1 MHWPKYRPKPIDMVR
16 LRDDRP
22 TAIPPLVN
30 FGLIGVCF
38 AVFIWQ
44 LSLNPMA
51 REHIVYALGTIPAT
65 LIGSEHL
72 PTELVIVPSILTPLT
87 SMFLH
92 KGWLHL
98 LGNLFYL
105 WIFGDNVED
114 SMGHVRYLLFY
125 LLAGVVAV
133 LVQAYPEPYS
143 TEPMI
148 GASGAISGVL
158 GAYMLLFPRANVL
171 ALIPLG
177 RLTQLI
183 RVPAVLVLSIWF
195 LLQLL
200 LSVTGTDPGTG
211 FRAHVGGFI
220 AGVILVPFFRR
231 RGVPLWR

>member
-1 MHWPKYRPKPIDMVR
+1 MHWLKYKPHSIDMVR

-22 TAIPPLVN
+22 SVIPPLVN
-30 FGLIGVCF
+30 AGLITVCF

-44 LSLNPMA
+44 LTLNPMA
-51 REHIVYALGTIPAT
+51 REHVVYALGAIPAT
-65 LIGSEHL
+65 LVGSEHL
-72 PTELVIVPSILTPLT
+72 PAGITMIPAVLTPLT

-105 WIFGDNVED
+105 WIFGKNVEG

-125 LLAGVVAV
+125 LLAGIVAV
-133 LVQAYPEPYS
+133 VVQAYPEPHS

-183 RVPAVLVLSIWF
+183 RVPAVLVLGVWF
-195 LLQLL
+195 ILQLL
-200 LSVTGTDPGTG
+200 LSITGIDPRTG
-211 FRAHVGGFI
+211 FRAHIGGFI
-220 AGVILVPFFRR
+220 AGLVLVPFFRR
-231 RGVPLWR
+231 RGVALWQ

>member
-1 MHWPKYRPKPIDMVR
+1 MVR
-16 LRDDRP
+16 LRDDRLS
-22 TAIPPLVN
+22 AIPPLVN
-30 FGLIGVCF
+30 FGLIAVCF

-44 LSLNPMA
+44 LTLNPIA
-51 REHIVYALGTIPAT
+51 REHAVYALGTIPAT
-65 LIGSEHL
+65 LVGSKHL
-72 PTELVIVPSILTPLT
+72 PAELAMIPPILTPLT

-105 WIFGDNVED
+105 WIFGDNVEG

-125 LLAGVVAV
+125 LLAGIVAV
-133 LVQAYPEPYS
+133 VVQAYPEPYS

-183 RVPAVLVLSIWF
+183 RVPAVIVLSIWF
-195 LLQLL
+195 FLQLL
-200 LSVTGTDPGTG
+200 LSVTGVDQGTG

-220 AGVILVPFFRR
+220 TGVILVPFFRR